1 MGIGSHA
8 GAVVAVWPPSV
19 IVCIRFHF
27 TECVAITH
35 AIERS
40 KPVALFVTKSRNVEA
55 ISRLFCI
62 ARLPGKLPPS
72 AKNKVALL
80 VSDFLQM
87 GTQLLQESHLELFV
101 ATLAHGRWHHDAA
114 DAAVVIIRLDIDS
127 EMVEVHKTE
136 TEHDG
141 FRYFFAVNRDAIYLC
156 IIIIIGKVGVV
167 ILGEEVV

>member
-8 GAVVAVWPPSV
+8 RAFVAVWPPGV

-40 KPVALFVTKSRNVEA
+40 KPVALFVTKSWNVEA

-62 ARLPGKLPPS
+62 ARLPGELPPS
-72 AKNKVALL
+72 AENKVALL

-87 GTQLLQESHLELFV
+87 GAQLMQESHLELFV
-101 ATLAHGRWHHDAA
+101 ATLADRVWHHNAA
-114 DAAVVIIRLDIDS
+114 DAAIVIICLDIDS
-127 EMVEVHKTE
+127 EMIEVHKAK

-141 FRYFFAVNRDAIYLC
+141 FRHFFAVNRNA
-156 IIIIIGKVGVV
+156 V
-167 ILGEEVV
+167 